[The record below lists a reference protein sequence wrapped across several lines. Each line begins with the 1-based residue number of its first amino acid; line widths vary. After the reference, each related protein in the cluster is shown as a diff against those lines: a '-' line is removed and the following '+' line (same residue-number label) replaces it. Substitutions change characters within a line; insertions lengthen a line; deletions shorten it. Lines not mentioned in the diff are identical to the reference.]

1 MKKTFFITDV
11 LKLSKGNVPKWDD
24 LGVFKYIDGI
34 SGDIDVA
41 ETIKMM
47 ICTKPLDLC
56 HRACNYFNGQYDY
69 LLKDNGLINEAFEK
83 IAEKKSMSEVNVE
96 IKKIDKIQSTIKDIE
111 VAEVAE
117 VVTNVESVTD
127 NVTEAKCVLITDNIQ
142 ENVFDDKIEYDDID
156 DDIDDVQ
163 PVKKKTTSK
172 KTVQEYHVPKFE
184 QEKLTYVEA
193 LTKKV
198 TVDGLVKE
206 LDYYERIKYL
216 APKAD
221 MEKIYAKVFSEL
233 QTKLFSIPVKIE
245 SRVHKEA
252 SKAVRIEIIRKAI
265 HSALNSVAEN
275 V

>member
-34 SGDIDVA
+34 SGDIDVP

-47 ICTKPLDLC
+47 ICIKPLDLC

-96 IKKIDKIQSTIKDIE
+96 IKKIDKIQSTLKDIE
-111 VAEVAE
+111 VAEVVA
-117 VVTNVESVTD
+117 NVESVAD
-127 NVTEAKCVLITDNIQ
+127 NVIETECVLITDNVQ
-142 ENVFDDKIEYDDID
+142 GNTSNAEIEYDDID
-156 DDIDDVQ
+156 DDYEDIQ

-216 APKAD
+216 APRAD